1 MKSFAEIQLPALSR
15 PSSLRQVFLLN
26 VGFFGGHL
34 LLTVFA
40 ALIFSHSLAGHFWP
54 IWPAAGITAYG
65 LLVWGPRVI
74 PGLLI
79 ASLLGGHFF
88 IDLRWGINIWFTCS
102 EIMGAWLGSLLLRR
116 FCPGWAGLQTVRHS
130 IAYLLLFA
138 GIPSLFTAGLTGAGG
153 WLFTKA
159 TGNIPHLILFWT
171 MAKAAAII
179 NISTLFLLFFHGKP
193 AQKTY
198 LDKRFLLL
206 GTGTLGAIILLFF
219 RPIRQEIWP

>member
-1 MKSFAEIQLPALSR
+1 LKSFAEIQLPTLPR
-15 PSSLRQVFLLN
+15 LLSLRQVFLLN
-26 VGFFGGHL
+26 VGLFAGHL
-34 LLTVFA
+34 LLTIFA
-40 ALIFSHSLAGHFWP
+40 ALIFSHSLAGRFWP

-74 PGLLI
+74 PGLLL
-79 ASLLGGHFF
+79 AALLGGHFF
-88 IDLRWGINIWFTCS
+88 IDLRWGINIWFACT

-138 GIPSLFTAGLTGAGG
+138 GIPALFTASLTGAGG

-179 NISTLFLLFFHGKP
+179 NVSTLFLLFFHGQP
-193 AQKTY
+193 AQKTF

-219 RPIRQEIWP
+219 SPIHPEIWP